1 MANIRFNN
9 VKIAGIAACVP
20 KNISSNLELLKNY
33 SAEEA
38 EKIIKNV
45 GIREKRYVDPDV
57 TASDLC
63 YKAADTLLNE
73 MNIERS
79 SIDMLIFLSQLPD
92 YRIPATSPTLQD
104 RLGLS
109 KNTACFD
116 ISLACSGYVYALS
129 NAALCAFRL
138 DFIIEFNSG

>member
-1 MANIRFNN
+1 MANFQFNN
-9 VKIAGIAACVP
+9 VKIAGISACVP

-33 SAEEA
+33 PAEEA

-45 GIREKRYVDPDV
+45 GIKEKRYVDHEV

-73 MNIERS
+73 MNIDRS

-92 YRIPATSPTLQD
+92 YRIPHHQHYKIDWVSVKILHVLILVLHVLDMFMLCPMHLVMHH
-104 RLGLS
+104 
-109 KNTACFD
+109 KM
-116 ISLACSGYVYALS
+116 ALIV
-129 NAALCAFRL
+129 FYY
-138 DFIIEFNSG
+138 